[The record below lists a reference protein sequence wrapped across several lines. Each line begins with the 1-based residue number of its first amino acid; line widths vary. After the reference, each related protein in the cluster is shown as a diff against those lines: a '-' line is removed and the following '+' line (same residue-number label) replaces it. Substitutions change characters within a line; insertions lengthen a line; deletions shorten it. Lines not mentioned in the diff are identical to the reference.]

1 MLIEPIHLPIPSIT
15 VLGYQGDHCTC
26 IWLFGTPRFLAAKC
40 QIQKVS
46 PVLNVKAREFQP
58 KIENYGEKWPF
69 QERGDLCISFPVASF
84 AILLCFNESARCCQE
99 RYTVGALAE
108 RVVVDHAVKVRI
120 QPATKRVQTTN
131 VKMAMNPFCEIA
143 MEEAIRLKEKKCV
156 DEVLL
161 PFGF

>member
-1 MLIEPIHLPIPSIT
+1 M
-15 VLGYQGDHCTC
+15 
-26 IWLFGTPRFLAAKC
+26 
-40 QIQKVS
+40 
-46 PVLNVKAREFQP
+46 
-58 KIENYGEKWPF
+58 
-69 QERGDLCISFPVASF
+69 
-84 AILLCFNESARCCQE
+84 
-99 RYTVGALAE
+99 GALAE

-120 QPATKRVQTTN
+120 QLATKRVQTTN